1 MSGNIN
7 TDQNLIEH
15 ILSILCTSDYNLTSV
30 ESSAR
35 PNASQV
41 QTSLELRAFMD
52 QMPGGFF
59 IYHADGKEELLYV
72 NQAILRLYNCNS
84 LEEFKELTGN
94 SFRGMVHPEDLEAVE
109 ASIWEQIHESRYD
122 LDYVEYRIIQK
133 GGQIRW
139 VEDYGHFIHSDSD
152 GDFFYV
158 FAGDAT
164 EKRKQQTD
172 ELLRRLEVIEGLS
185 STYESILYVDL
196 DNDSITPYR
205 MSSRTSQLFETSS
218 LPYTFSRFRSGYVDT
233 WVSAEDREL
242 VAQAM
247 EPARIQQNLASSEEY
262 YVNFRVAQDETLS
275 YYQLRIAG
283 VGMQTPYKRIVLG
296 FRLVDAE
303 IRQEMEQKKLFE
315 EALKEARLANIAK
328 NTFLANMSHDIRTP
342 LNAILGFVT
351 LAQNHMLEKE
361 KLEEY
366 IGKIQ
371 ISSELLLSL
380 FNDILEISRMES
392 GSFQTEESSCCLS
405 DLVLDVCKSLS
416 LRAEKNQTSV
426 TTDFSGLEH
435 PYVYTDSDKL
445 KQILSCLGAN
455 AVKYTHRNGSVR
467 ISVTEQKACSN
478 NYASYQFCVED
489 NGIGIDPENLDR
501 IFEPFERLKNTTFS
515 GIHGTGLGLTIV
527 KRLVEILDGS
537 ISVESTPG
545 KGSRFMVTF
554 SLRIQEQK
562 AFQPETAQ
570 EILIKRM
577 GNRRILLVDDNELN
591 LELAT
596 ELLEDLGFHVDTAP
610 DGQKALEKLTESDPG
625 CYGLIL
631 MDIQM
636 PIMNGYETTQ
646 LIRSQED
653 PVLCSIPIIALS
665 ANAFDEDRRMS
676 RRSGMNAHM
685 PKPLDTDQ
693 LLSLMM
699 DII

>member
-435 PYVYTDSDKL
+435 PYVYTDPDKL

>member
-7 TDQNLIEH
+7 TEQNLIEH
-15 ILSILCTSDYNLTSV
+15 ILTILCTSDYNLTSGK
-30 ESSAR
+30 SSAR
-35 PNASQV
+35 PNATQV
-41 QTSLELRAFMD
+41 QASLELKAFMD

-109 ASIWEQIHESRYD
+109 ASIWKQIHESKYD

-158 FAGDAT
+158 FASDAT

-196 DNDSITPYR
+196 DNDNITPYR
-205 MSSRTSQLFETSS
+205 MSSRTSLLFETSS
-218 LPYTFSRFRSGYVDT
+218 LPYTFSCFRSGYVDT
-233 WVSAEDREL
+233 WVFAEDREL

-247 EPARIQQNLASSEEY
+247 EPARIQQSLASSEEY

-303 IRQEMEQKKLFE
+303 IRQEIEQKKLFE

-342 LNAILGFVT
+342 LNAIQGFVT

-416 LRAEKNQTSV
+416 LRAEKSHTSV
-426 TTDFSGLEH
+426 TSDFSGLEH
-435 PYVYTDSDKL
+435 PYVYTDPDKL
-445 KQILSCLGAN
+445 KQILSCLGSN
-455 AVKYTHRNGSVR
+455 AVKYTHKNGSVR

-478 NYASYQFCVED
+478 NYASYRFCVED
-489 NGIGIDPENLDR
+489 NGIGIDPENLGR

-545 KGSRFMVTF
+545 KGSRFIVTL

-577 GNRRILLVDDNELN
+577 GNRSILLVDDNELN

-653 PVLCSIPIIALS
+653 PVLRSIPIIALS

>member
-435 PYVYTDSDKL
+435 PYVYTDPDKL

-554 SLRIQEQK
+554 SLRIQDQK

-653 PVLCSIPIIALS
+653 PVLRSIPIIALS

>member
-1 MSGNIN
+1 MSGQ
-7 TDQNLIEH
+7 TKADHNLMEH
-15 ILSILCTSDYNLTSV
+15 ILSILCDSDYG
-30 ESSAR
+30 
-35 PNASQV
+35 
-41 QTSLELRAFMD
+41 QTEEAPFAPTDPSKRQASLELKEFLN

-59 IYHADGKEELLYV
+59 IYHADGNEELLYV
-72 NQAILRLYNCNS
+72 NQAILRLFNCNS
-84 LEEFKELTGN
+84 IEEFKELTGN

-109 ASIWEQIHESRYD
+109 ASIWEQIHKSQYD

-139 VEDYGHFIHSDSD
+139 VEDYGHFIHSDSA

-185 STYESILYVDL
+185 SNYESILYVNL
-196 DNDSITPYR
+196 AEDSIMPYR
-205 MSSRTSQLFETSS
+205 MSSRTTLLFESGS
-218 LPYTFSRFRSGYVDT
+218 LPYTFSWFRSVYVDA
-233 WVSAEDREL
+233 WVSAEDRE
-242 VAQAM
+242 VVSQAM
-247 EPARIQQNLASSEEY
+247 EPSHIQQSLASLDEY
-262 YVNFRVAQDETLS
+262 YVNFRVLQNEELA

-283 VGMQTPYKRIVLG
+283 VGTQTPYKRIVLG
-296 FRLVDAE
+296 FRLVDTE
-303 IRQEMEQKKLFE
+303 LRQEMEQKKLFE
-315 EALKEARLANIAK
+315 EALKEARLANTAK

-342 LNAILGFVT
+342 LNAIQGFVT
-351 LAQNHMLEKE
+351 LAQNHMLEQE

-392 GSFQTEESSCCLS
+392 GSFQTEESSCCLPE
-405 DLVLDVCKSLS
+405 LVQDVCRSLS
-416 LRAEKNQTSV
+416 LRAEKNHISITF
-426 TTDFSGLEH
+426 DLSGLEH
-435 PYVYTDSDKL
+435 PYVYTDPDKL
-445 KQILSCLGAN
+445 KQILACLGTN
-455 AVKYTHRNGSVR
+455 AIKYTHREGNVC
-467 ISVTEQKACSN
+467 ISITEQKAPSN

-489 NGIGIDPENLDR
+489 NGIGIDPANLDR

-537 ISVESTPG
+537 IAVESAPG
-545 KGSRFMVTF
+545 KGSRFIVTF
-554 SLRIQEQK
+554 TLRIQNQK
-562 AFQPETAQ
+562 AFRPESAQ
-570 EILIKRM
+570 ELLLKRM
-577 GNRRILLVDDNELN
+577 GGRRILLVDDNDLN
-591 LELAT
+591 LELAS
-596 ELLEDLGFHVDTAP
+596 ELLEDLGFRIDTAM
-610 DGQKALEKLTESDPG
+610 DGQKALEKLTGSAPD
-625 CYGLIL
+625 CYGLVL

-636 PIMNGYETTQ
+636 PVMNGYETTQ
-646 LIRSQED
+646 LIRSLED
-653 PVLCSIPIIALS
+653 PILCSIPIIALS

-685 PKPLDTDQ
+685 AKPLDTDQ